1 MSGFVTTRPRFCC
14 AGAWVERRVGEGR
27 RRSPTRRCAES
38 SRRGQMPLCGSVGR
52 AWLCIR
58 CVCAHCERC
67 ERRQRGGP
75 RPRRTPPRRLL
86 RPRRSCGARLALRKR
101 GPRRRD
107 PRGGAR
113 PRARPHLGRLQRGR
127 LERGRLERR
136 WRRRHCWCWSSLL
149 SRRIRLSCALSIRP
163 ALLFSTAL
171 RTLRTLEEEEDIA
184 ENNAENNTANS
195 VKMRI
200 IKRRTTRQTAL
211 A

>member
-1 MSGFVTTRPRFCC
+1 MRAPQQHDDDRGYAGGATRRLHASQERNARADGTHAPMSGFVTTRPRFRC
-14 AGAWVERRVGEGR
+14 AGAWVEWRVGEGR
-27 RRSPTRRCAES
+27 RRT
-38 SRRGQMPLCGSVGR
+38 
-52 AWLCIR
+52 
-58 CVCAHCERC
+58 
-67 ERRQRGGP
+67 P
-75 RPRRTPPRRLL
+75 RPR
-86 RPRRSCGARLALRKR
+86 
-101 GPRRRD
+101 
-107 PRGGAR
+107 
-113 PRARPHLGRLQRGR
+113 RGR

-200 IKRRTTRQTAL
+200 IKRSTTRQNSAVGFLVGCARHRFYCTTGVPSIMRY
-211 A
+211 